1 MKHVQLIRWG
11 ISSEITVSDDFQNS
25 NINATYNKCV
35 MIIYVPITTRQF
47 PGPFNISGQF
57 PEPLNIPGQFPEPLN
72 ISGNPIMGGGMSQSF
87 SNLNL
92 GSGGNGDSAANLS
105 QSANAINFPP
115 AFNQPNILVSIF
127 YSVLGY
133 I

>member
-1 MKHVQLIRWG
+1 MKHEQLFRWG

-57 PEPLNIPGQFPEPLN
+57 PEPLNIP
-72 ISGNPIMGGGMSQSF
+72 GNPIMGGGMSQSF

>member
-1 MKHVQLIRWG
+1 MKHEQLIRWG

-35 MIIYVPITTRQF
+35 MIIYVPITTRKF

-57 PEPLNIPGQFPEPLN
+57 PEPLNIP
-72 ISGNPIMGGGMSQSF
+72 GNPIMGGGMSQSF

>member
-1 MKHVQLIRWG
+1 
-11 ISSEITVSDDFQNS
+11 
-25 NINATYNKCV
+25 

-57 PEPLNIPGQFPEPLN
+57 PEPLNIP
-72 ISGNPIMGGGMSQSF
+72 GNPIMGGGMSQSF